1 MLSLIQDVR
10 YAARTLRRNTG
21 FTTVAVV
28 ALALGIGANTAVF
41 TVVNGVLLRPLP
53 FPRPQRLVALSALPD
68 DDNPFGVGAGLPD
81 RLYIEFRKQD
91 RYLESLAAFNTN
103 QANMTG
109 AGEAASISACYAT
122 ADYFSV
128 LRARPALGR
137 TFLSDED
144 RPGSDHVV
152 VLSHKLWQANFGGAP
167 AAIGKTL
174 KLDGESYTIIGVMP
188 PDFVFPAGVDLWV
201 SRAVRTQE
209 HLSLLMNV
217 IGRLK
222 DGVSASSVVA
232 ELDTVVKR
240 MPAKASGEEGS
251 RRPPAR
257 VIPLLEFVSGRA
269 QRALLIFLGA
279 VAFVLLIACANVAN
293 LMLARA
299 AGRRQEIAVRSALG
313 AGRGRLLRPLLAES
327 MLVALGGGAAG
338 LLLALWGVP
347 ALTALAPGEMLPRV
361 EQIGIDGWVLA
372 FTLVLSMATGLGFG
386 ILPALQVTRREV
398 RESLN
403 LGGRTATGRH
413 ETLRGALVVGEIA
426 LALVLL
432 TGAGLMLK
440 SFLRMTSSPTG
451 FQAENAIA
459 MMVDLPDNVYQTA
472 PQLQA
477 FRQQTV
483 ERLLRLPGVTAAAA
497 VNWVPFGGALTMGDF
512 HLEDGR
518 PLPHGYMADKPAVT
532 PGYFRAMRIPIL
544 RGRDFTERD
553 NAEAP
558 GTLIVSNSVARRFW
572 PRQDPIGK
580 RIAVQDN
587 PKPNDWLTIVGV
599 AEDVKQTGMSD
610 KLRDT
615 LYQPLAQVT
624 QPWFLSHM
632 AFVARTA
639 GDPRSVAA
647 AMRAVV
653 RGIDKDQPVQRV
665 AMMQD
670 LIVESTAEP
679 RFQARLLGAFS
690 ILAVILAAVGI
701 YGVLAYSVT
710 QRTHEIG
717 IRMALG
723 AARRDVLSL
732 VLRRTLVLAGAG
744 IVLGTAGAL
753 AATRV
758 LARFL
763 YEITPTD
770 PATFAAVAAVLTC
783 VALMASLI
791 PARRATNVDPMVAL
805 RYE

>member
-1 MLSLIQDVR
+1 MHTLIQDIR
-10 YAARTLRRNTG
+10 YAARTLRRNAG

-53 FPRPQRLVALSALPD
+53 FPAPERLVALSALTEGL
-68 DDNPFGVGAGLPD
+68 PFAMGPALPD
-81 RLYIEFRKQD
+81 RLYLEFRNQD
-91 RYLESLAAFNTN
+91 RYLEKLAAFSSN
-103 QANMTG
+103 QVNMTG

-122 ADYFSV
+122 PDYFSV
-128 LRARPALGR
+128 LRAQPALGR
-137 TFLSDED
+137 TFSSDED
-144 RPGSDHVV
+144 RPGRDHVV
-152 VLSHKLWQANFGGAP
+152 VLSHRLWQANFGGTA
-167 AAIGKTL
+167 AAIGKTF
-174 KLDGESYTIIGVMP
+174 KLNGEIYTVIGVMP
-188 PDFVFPAGVDLWV
+188 AALTFPAGVDLWV
-201 SRAVRTQE
+201 STAVQIQD
-209 HLSLLMNV
+209 HNSMLLSV

-222 DGVSASSVVA
+222 DGASLSPVAA
-232 ELDTVVKR
+232 ELDTMVKR
-240 MPAKASGEEGS
+240 MPAKIFGEEGS

-257 VIPLLEFVSGRA
+257 VIPLLEFVSGKA

-279 VAFVLLIACANVAN
+279 VAFVLLIACTNVAN

-299 AGRRQEIAVRSALG
+299 AARRQEIAVRSALG

-327 MLVALGGGAAG
+327 MLIALGGGIAG

-347 ALTALAPGEMLPRV
+347 ALTALAPGDMLPRV
-361 EQIGIDGWVLA
+361 EQIGIDKWVLV

-386 ILPALQVTRREV
+386 ILPALQVTRAEV
-398 RESLN
+398 RESLS

-413 ETLRGALVVGEIA
+413 ETLRSALVVSEIA

-432 TGAGLMLK
+432 TGAGLMLR
-440 SFLRMTSSPTG
+440 SFLRLTSSQTG
-451 FQAENAIA
+451 FQPENTIA
-459 MMVDLPDNVYQTA
+459 MMVDLPDNIYKTT
-472 PQLQA
+472 PQMQA

-483 ERLLRLPGVTAAAA
+483 ERITHLPGVTAAGA
-497 VNWVPFGGALTMGDF
+497 VNWVPLGGALIMGDF

-518 PLPHGYMADKPAVT
+518 PLPHDYMVDKPAVT

-544 RGRDFTERD
+544 RGRDFSEPD
-553 NAEAP
+553 NAQAP
-558 GTLIVSNSVARRFW
+558 GTVIVSDSVARRFW
-572 PRQDPIGK
+572 PREDPIGK
-580 RIAVQDN
+580 RIAMVDDPQ
-587 PKPNDWLTIVGV
+587 PKDWLTIVGV
-599 AEDVKQTGMSD
+599 AQDVKQTGMSD
-610 KLRDT
+610 KQRDT
-615 LYQPLAQVT
+615 IYQALPQIT
-624 QPWFLSHM
+624 QPFFLSHM

-639 GDPRSVAA
+639 GDPRGLAA
-647 AMRAVV
+647 AVRAVV

-670 LIVESTAEP
+670 LIAESTAEP

-690 ILAVILAAVGI
+690 LLALILAAVGI

-723 AARRDVLSL
+723 AERRNVLSL
-732 VLRRTLVLAGAG
+732 VLRRTLALAGAG
-744 IVLGTAGAL
+744 LVIGTAGAL

-763 YEITPTD
+763 YEIKPTD
-770 PATFAAVAAVLTC
+770 PATFVTVAALLTV
-783 VALMASLI
+783 VALLAGLI
-791 PARRATNVDPMVAL
+791 PARRATKVDPMVAL